1 MVYETGDRVF
11 IIESSRIIRGAA
23 VVKRSGEFYTL
34 RFDDGGGI
42 KLRGSRLY
50 ATEEEA
56 QSAIPKSEI
65 KERKTGYR
73 SPYDY
78 GN

>member
-11 IIESSRIIRGAA
+11 IIESSRIIRGAT
-23 VVKRSGEFYTL
+23 VVKRSGDFYTL
-34 RFDDGGGI
+34 RFDDRGGI

-50 ATEEEA
+50 TTEEEA
-56 QSAIPKSEI
+56 RSVISKVKPKE
-65 KERKTGYR
+65 KKTGYR

-78 GN
+78 GY